1 MYQRI
6 EKKALVVI
14 LFLLMLCVR
23 PSVTAQRNVRDS
35 IIGTPWIGVQY
46 GGNWT
51 QGDLADRYGYL
62 NHIGATAGYKTS
74 KNWFWGLE
82 GNFLFGNQVR
92 MTGLF
97 DHLVDSYGNIIDI
110 NGNIGMVYVFPRGF
124 NVNLAVGK
132 IIPVLSPNQNSGI
145 WIHGGVGYLLH
156 KLRVETQ
163 EQVIPQL
170 ELDYRKGYD
179 RLSTGVNLHQFVGY
193 AFMSN
198 QGLVNF
204 YAGFYAS
211 QGLTRN
217 RRELFFD
224 QPDVPVDQSLRMD
237 AQIGFKVGWFIPIYR
252 RQPKDFYFN

>member
-1 MYQRI
+1 MKHRI
-6 EKKALVVI
+6 QKN
-14 LFLLMLCVR
+14 FLLYFLGFFVFFLAQ
-23 PSVTAQRNVRDS
+23 SVSAQRNVKDS
-35 IIGTPWIGVQY
+35 IIGTPWIGVHY

-51 QGDLADRYGYL
+51 YGDLADRYGYL

-82 GNFLFGNQVR
+82 GNFVFGNQVR

-97 DHLVDSYGNIIDI
+97 DHLVDSYGNITDI

-179 RLSTGVNLHQFVGY
+179 RLSVGANFHQFVGY

-217 RRELFFD
+217 QRDIFFD
-224 QPDVPVDQSLRMD
+224 QPDMTVDKSLRMD
-237 AQIGFKVGWFIPIYR
+237 GQIGFKAGWFIPIYK